1 MRRTVLSVVWL
12 SLLCLL
18 LPQITH
24 AASDSR
30 RIIPTGAR
38 GQGQGERRVALIIG
52 NAAYQDASARLQNPV
67 NDARSMEEILQK
79 SGFEVITRTNTDRR
93 TLYAAV
99 KEFGQKLK
107 KSDVGLFYYAGHGV
121 QIESANYLLPVDL
134 KLGELNDGD
143 DLRRDAYPLAELL
156 DRMREANTRNIVILD
171 ACRDNPFSAKGG
183 RSSSRG
189 LAKIATPPETAILY
203 ATDFGNTAGDGAGSD
218 NGIFTRNLVQA
229 IGNGLELVD
238 LMRNVQSGVRKDT
251 GGRQSPIFDGLLSVS
266 FYFTAP
272 VTVQQPAAS
281 HAADAERE
289 AWGIIKDSNDPADF
303 RSFMKEFPNG
313 SFAGTARLKLGQL
326 EKKQTTDNAVTKAER
341 DRLTSDQ
348 AEADRK
354 VSEQVQIQPR
364 QVISDVKNR
373 GNEKLSNRYA
383 VFDNYISDNKSNKCW
398 MRNIPKRTYS
408 NSEAIEYIYKINK
421 KHYMGFSNWRL
432 PKRNEVIEL
441 ITSLHRAADIPDLAD
456 RSLLTIMT
464 RNGFVDFE
472 PENYWIFSG
481 KNGLYGAWVPIWY
494 LDNKN
499 GESKFDVINNHLKE
513 NKVKI
518 WPVRDCK

>member
-18 LPQITH
+18 LPQLTH

-121 QIESANYLLPVDL
+121 QIDSANYLLPVDL
-134 KLGELNDGD
+134 KLGDLSDGD
-143 DLRRDAYPLAELL
+143 DLKRDAYPLAELL

-203 ATDFGNTAGDGAGSD
+203 ATDFGNTAADGAGSD
-218 NGIFTRNLVQA
+218 NGVFTRNLVQA
-229 IGNGLELVD
+229 IGNGLELVE
-238 LMRNVQSGVRKDT
+238 LMRQVQGGVRKDT
-251 GGRQSPIFDGLLSVS
+251 GGKQKPIFDGLLSVS
-266 FYFTAP
+266 FYFNAP
-272 VTVQQPAAS
+272 VTVPVAPAVS
-281 HAADAERE
+281 HAADAEKA
-289 AWGIIKDSNDPADF
+289 AWQAIESSADPSDF
-303 RSFMKEFPNG
+303 RDFLKEYPSG
-313 SFAGTARLKLGQL
+313 SYAGAARLKLKQL
-326 EKKQTTDNAVTKAER
+326 EKKQSATAASRTEQ
-341 DRLTSDQ
+341 DRLTSEK
-348 AEADRK
+348 AEAERK
-354 VSEQVQIQPR
+354 AHEAEERASAAEHYAAEQRSRAETASRSAKLGI
-364 QVISDVKNR
+364 ISTFF
-373 GNEKLSNRYA
+373 GIA
-383 VFDNYISDNKSNKCW
+383 PTI
-398 MRNIPKRTYS
+398 TT
-408 NSEAIEYIYKINK
+408 
-421 KHYMGFSNWRL
+421 
-432 PKRNEVIEL
+432 RNEVEHKITSDSLRVMGKKIGSSPSEISFECGRITFKNEL
-441 ITSLHRAADIPDLAD
+441 IYSIHYWGKERLPFDFSTNDLLKVADKKAKKEFYWLGTMSFRGLVYSNIEDGPILIEI
-456 RSLLTIMT
+456 SM
-464 RNGFVDFE
+464 DFDHGVST
-472 PENYWIFSG
+472 NY
-481 KNGLYGAWVPIWY
+481 
-494 LDNKN
+494 
-499 GESKFDVINNHLKE
+499 KFFGNI
-513 NKVKI
+513 
-518 WPVRDCK
+518 